1 MFFIFDSIRSV
12 KKRLLPSLMIVISL
26 VIAFSSAIEFIS
38 NLSGYRK
45 MVTVANNLSTNK
57 NFYELYATQDIT
69 LFSEEK
75 AKNDYQQFMQGLS
88 NTILITNKTNY
99 LFRNYSFNLKKE
111 NGTIKTLIVDKD
123 INKYFHIRISQGRYF
138 EESEFHKSVFDI
150 RPVILGANYKEK
162 VFIGDIIPS
171 GKMKLKV
178 IGFLEGNSPFT
189 YPRSGEISDNRI
201 TLLDDMAILPIGTEE
216 IEFYSVELLY
226 NGLIIETNEKINI
239 NEFQKKVLKVTEGKG
254 YSYYVTN
261 PNKLLENEKQ
271 GIDNMSYP
279 LLLSGT
285 VLFFSF
291 LSIVLTSMAALYMES
306 KNISIKSAL
315 GASAFQI
322 CLPFII
328 EYMLLFILSIYIG
341 IKYLQWENS
350 GAIEIQKGLENST
363 VSFFGT
369 LQVSKESLIVIS
381 TISIVMIFII
391 YTIIYFNVLKIKNT
405 YMKEVL

>member
-1 MFFIFDSIRSV
+1 MFFIFDSIRSM
-12 KKRLLPSLMIVISL
+12 KKRLLPSLIIVISL
-26 VIAFSSAIEFIS
+26 IIAFSSSIEFIS

-45 MVTVANNLSTNK
+45 MMTVANHLSTHK

-75 AKNDYQQFMQGLS
+75 ARNDYQQFIQGLS
-88 NTILITNKTNY
+88 NTIPITNTTNY
-99 LFRNYSFNLKKE
+99 LLRNYSLSLKKE
-111 NGTIKTLIVDKD
+111 NGTIKTLIIDKD
-123 INKYFHIRISQGRYF
+123 INKYFHIRLSQGRYF

-162 VFIGDIIPS
+162 VSIGEVIPS

-178 IGFLEGNSPFT
+178 IGFLEKNSPFT

-216 IEFYSVELLY
+216 IEFYSVDLLY
-226 NGLIIETNEKINI
+226 NGLIIEINENINI

-291 LSIVLTSMAALYMES
+291 LSIVLTSMAALYMER

-315 GASAFQI
+315 GASTFQI

-328 EYMLLFILSIYIG
+328 EYMLLFILSICIG
-341 IKYLQWENS
+341 IMHFQWENS
-350 GAIEIQKGLENST
+350 GVIEIQKELENST
-363 VSFFGT
+363 ISFFGT
-369 LQVSKESLIVIS
+369 LQVSIESLVVIGAL
-381 TISIVMIFII
+381 SIAMILVI

>member
-45 MVTVANNLSTNK
+45 MMTVANNLSTNK
-57 NFYELYATQDIT
+57 NFYELYATQNIT
-69 LFSEEK
+69 LFSKEK
-75 AKNDYQQFMQGLS
+75 AKDDYQHFMRGLS
-88 NTILITNKTNY
+88 NTIPITNITNY
-99 LFRNYSFNLKKE
+99 LFLKYSFTLNKE
-111 NGTIKTLIVDKD
+111 NNTIKTLLVDKD
-123 INKYFHIRISQGRYF
+123 INKYFHIRLSQGRYF
-138 EESEFHKSVFDI
+138 EESEFHKSVFDS

-162 VFIGDIIPS
+162 VSIGDVIPS
-171 GKMKLKV
+171 GKTKLKV
-178 IGFLEGNSPFT
+178 IGFLEENSAFT
-189 YPRSGEISDNRI
+189 HPRSGEILDNSI
-201 TLLDDMAILPIGTEE
+201 TLLDDMAILPIGIEE
-216 IEFYSVELLY
+216 IEFHSVELLY

-239 NEFQKKVLKVTEGKG
+239 NEFQKNVLKVTEGKG

-291 LSIVLTSMAALYMES
+291 LSIVLTSMAALYMER

-315 GASAFQI
+315 GASTFQI

-328 EYMLLFILSIYIG
+328 EYMLLFILSICIG
-341 IKYLQWENS
+341 ITYFQWDNS
-350 GAIEIQKGLENST
+350 GIIEIQKDFKNST

-369 LQVSKESLIVIS
+369 LQLSKESLIVIS

-391 YTIIYFNVLKIKNT
+391 YIIIYFNVLKIKNT